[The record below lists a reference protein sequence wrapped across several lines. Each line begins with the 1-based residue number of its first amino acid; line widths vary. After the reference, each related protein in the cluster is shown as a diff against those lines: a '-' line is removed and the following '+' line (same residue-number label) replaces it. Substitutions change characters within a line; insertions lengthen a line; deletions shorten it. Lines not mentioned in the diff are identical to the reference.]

1 MNDVE
6 GDEEDAEETPDED
19 AGSKKRKVRLTW
31 TRHPGILSWLVCFQ
45 RPASKSKAA
54 KPAAKKAKAS
64 GSRVKKS
71 KAMVDDEDDED

>member
-1 MNDVE
+1 M
-6 GDEEDAEETPDED
+6 
-19 AGSKKRKVRLTW
+19 SKATKKTQKKLLTRMQGLRNAKCASLEFAIPKFYPHW
-31 TRHPGILSWLVCFQ
+31 SIFHFQ